1 MHTAEEAYLLREIS
15 IGSIYEHYSGR
26 RYRVVGV
33 ARHSEDLS
41 LYVYYEALYD
51 GGQYGQFWMRP
62 LDMFLE
68 TVMIDGKEV
77 QRFKKVV

>member
-1 MHTAEEAYLLREIS
+1 MEQKEALLLQKMS
-15 IGSIYEHYSGR
+15 IGSIYEHYSGKC
-26 RYRVVGV
+26 YRVVGV

-62 LDMFLE
+62 LAMFLE
-68 TVMIDGKEV
+68 NVMVNGQEV
-77 QRFKKVV
+77 PRFKKVP